1 MKYTLF
7 IYKNPVNA
15 IFSRFANPAHLEH
28 IQTNKNIK
36 LADVIREKKDLY
48 GIQEFYSNYTQNKNE
63 RNYKIYAVKYEELFE
78 KRDELSKILQ
88 IGPLTLNKKET
99 KYDKPKN
106 TLQILKDIYKETIQ
120 EMSEND
126 FIKIK

>member
-1 MKYTLF
+1 
-7 IYKNPVNA
+7 
-15 IFSRFANPAHLEH
+15 
-28 IQTNKNIK
+28 
-36 LADVIREKKDLY
+36 
-48 GIQEFYSNYTQNKNE
+48 
-63 RNYKIYAVKYEELFE
+63 LFE

-106 TLQILKDIYKETIQ
+106 TLQILKDIYEETIQ

-126 FIKIK
+126 FIKIT